1 MSWQVFFHAGFEE
14 GAIAFMHT
22 LRGNYR
28 PRTDSGG
35 LGCPFPLPCCQ
46 SVPQGNGAYLRGAFT
61 PCQSRDCSDMFVSEV
76 ILENVKDR
84 AVPIFGIYLRL
95 GYSYYLEVEDFED
108 GPLLLRPYETYRKG
122 FGPIEFYGINDNK
135 IDLNDLLSNQ
145 RIKKSLF
152 LSISDGK

>member
-1 MSWQVFFHAGFEE
+1 
-14 GAIAFMHT
+14 
-22 LRGNYR
+22 
-28 PRTDSGG
+28 
-35 LGCPFPLPCCQ
+35 
-46 SVPQGNGAYLRGAFT
+46 
-61 PCQSRDCSDMFVSEV
+61 MFVSEV

-84 AVPIFGIYLRL
+84 AVPIFGIYPRL